1 MIVLHEPRII
11 ALKAHKVAGT
21 SFEIALSKYAS
32 HDSIITP
39 ILAEDESI
47 RSRLGFR
54 GPQNYRY
61 RVHELNAISK
71 RDIARAV
78 YDRRLPEKF
87 RNHMSAA
94 LAKERLGAAVWDSY
108 TKVAIVRNPFDYML
122 SFYFWET
129 ATEKEQ
135 QEINFE
141 EFVLSRPDHLLW
153 NKRIYE
159 IDGID
164 IVDITIR
171 YDRLKDDVVALEK
184 SHSSLKG
191 LTETFMQ
198 LSAKSGYRSRS
209 KSIDEYYADAPRAFD
224 LIYNLCRTEIRK
236 YYFKVPDTT
245 PIRPRRQA
253 SWHSKS

>member
-1 MIVLHEPRII
+1 MTTPAAAQNSHSRASPYCILS
-11 ALKAHKVAGT
+11 LQAGET
-21 SFEIALSKYAS
+21 FREGRTCTTLDRLRLYQF
-32 HDSIITP
+32 
-39 ILAEDESI
+39 LA
-47 RSRLGFR
+47 RFFFG
-54 GPQNYRY
+54 
-61 RVHELNAISK
+61 
-71 RDIARAV
+71 
-78 YDRRLPEKF
+78 
-87 RNHMSAA
+87 
-94 LAKERLGAAVWDSY
+94 
-108 TKVAIVRNPFDYML
+108 
-122 SFYFWET
+122 T

-209 KSIDEYYADAPRAFD
+209 KSIDEYYAYAPRAFD